1 MKKILFFLLISVGLK
16 AQFNY
21 QAILKDSN
29 GNLLTNNQVKFK
41 FSLMYQSSTA
51 SPFFVEEHEVIT
63 PPDGVVNLSI
73 GGGTVVNGIFFNIDW
88 SQSVFMKEELDR
100 GSGYQDMGTKQV
112 ASVPIAEY
120 AKNAANLYFNNSTS
134 QSSTSIVETTSVV
147 SASAFIGD
155 GSSLL
160 WSQNS
165 TQTLSDKINELISLN
180 NVRLPSYIPTDGL
193 VAYYPFNG
201 NANDASGNGN
211 VGSVSEQVSLTSDIR
226 GVADS
231 AYEFIVNG
239 DAGWGQP
246 QGEIS
251 VPHNVSM
258 NSNSL
263 TLSALV
269 YPREKP
275 GSYENRAQT
284 VLGRWANGTSNEAF
298 RFWVDDDGGIVF
310 NVGVGQNES
319 YKAGNILFDAWSHIA
334 ITLDNRDLKI
344 FINGS
349 LVGEHQF
356 DSDIN
361 VNGNSPL
368 NIGSLLSSN
377 GTWYFWDGYLDE
389 IGYWNRILSSN
400 EIKNLSSS
408 FSLNSSP
415 MSCLTC
421 NTTDTESN
429 TIIEATGIVSAT
441 GFKGNGDYI
450 TLTESGTTIT
460 LLELIENLKS
470 EIKSL
475 RSINLNLL
483 GPIALYS
490 MENNTSNTFPDYN
503 GISNQMS
510 FDSNNMVI
518 GSYAGIFDGSSSFI
532 NLGDYDFLGNDP
544 STINSFSI
552 STWCYFTDLESTN
565 NSIIT
570 KWDDEG
576 EQKSWYFG
584 QYDQN
589 FQSNSRNL
597 HFAHSDNNGNETL
610 AFSNNFAVTENNWHH
625 CVLVWDRS
633 TVKFYV
639 DGINVGTVEN
649 NDFNEAVNNS
659 VADLIIG
666 ARDQG
671 THEHFNGLIDQMR
684 LIPRALNESEVL
696 LLYQERFN

>member
-1 MKKILFFLLISVGLK
+1 MKKILFYLLISVGLK

-73 GGGTVVNGIFFNIDW
+73 GGGTVVNGTFSNIDW
-88 SQSVFMKEELDR
+88 SQTVFMKEELDT
-100 GSGYQDMGTKQV
+100 GSGYQDMSTKQV

-120 AKNAANLYFNNSTS
+120 AKNAANFYFNNSTS

-160 WSQNS
+160 WSQSS

-211 VGSVSEQVSLTSDIR
+211 DGSVSGQVSLTSDIR

-298 RFWVDDDGGIVF
+298 RFWVDDDGGIMF
-310 NVGVGQNES
+310 NVRQNES

-415 MSCLTC
+415 MSCFTC
-421 NTTDTESN
+421 NTSDTESN

-441 GFKGNGDYI
+441 GFKGNGDEI
-450 TLTESGTTIT
+450 TLTNSDTVVKLLDKIAELERKIKSLELNQNIALHVGSQYGGGRVFYIFQEGEPGYVEGEVHGLVIADEDLDETRWTLGEVGSFTSLNISNYDDYQTSTHLNAGSIDTDLLIEFQENITGSFPAVNAAYNAEINGFDDWYLPSLGELVLIRESNDPMLIDITFSSGYYWTSSLMSNLLGAMALDMNESGTGGFCGCAFFESYKI
-460 LLELIENLKS
+460 
-470 EIKSL
+470 
-475 RSINLNLL
+475 R
-483 GPIALYS
+483 PI
-490 MENNTSNTFPDYN
+490 
-503 GISNQMS
+503 
-510 FDSNNMVI
+510 
-518 GSYAGIFDGSSSFI
+518 
-532 NLGDYDFLGNDP
+532 
-544 STINSFSI
+544 
-552 STWCYFTDLESTN
+552 
-565 NSIIT
+565 
-570 KWDDEG
+570 
-576 EQKSWYFG
+576 
-584 QYDQN
+584 
-589 FQSNSRNL
+589 R
-597 HFAHSDNNGNETL
+597 
-610 AFSNNFAVTENNWHH
+610 
-625 CVLVWDRS
+625 
-633 TVKFYV
+633 KF
-639 DGINVGTVEN
+639 
-649 NDFNEAVNNS
+649 
-659 VADLIIG
+659 
-666 ARDQG
+666 
-671 THEHFNGLIDQMR
+671 
-684 LIPRALNESEVL
+684 
-696 LLYQERFN
+696 

>member
-73 GGGTVVNGIFFNIDW
+73 GGGTVVNGTFSNIDW
-88 SQSVFMKEELDR
+88 SQTVFMKEELDT
-100 GSGYQDMGTKQV
+100 GSGYQDMSTKQV

-147 SASAFIGD
+147 SASAFFGD
-155 GSSLL
+155 GSSLF
-160 WSQNS
+160 WSQSS

-211 VGSVSEQVSLTSDIR
+211 DGSVSGQVSLTSDIR

-298 RFWVDDDGGIVF
+298 RFWVDDDGGIMF
-310 NVGVGQNES
+310 NVRQNES

-415 MSCLTC
+415 MSCFTC
-421 NTTDTESN
+421 NTSDTESN

-441 GFKGNGDYI
+441 GFKGNGDEI
-450 TLTESGTTIT
+450 TLTNSDTVVKLLDKIAELERKIKSLELNQNSALNLGSPFGGGRVFYIFQEGDPGYIEGEVHGLVIADEDLDETRWTLGDVGNFTSLSISNYDDYQTSAHLNAGSNDTDLLIEFQENITGSFPAVNAAYNAEINGFDDWYLPSLGELVLIRESNDPLLLEIAFSNGYYWTSSLMSNLLGAMALDMNESGTGGFCGCAFFESYKI
-460 LLELIENLKS
+460 
-470 EIKSL
+470 
-475 RSINLNLL
+475 R
-483 GPIALYS
+483 PI
-490 MENNTSNTFPDYN
+490 
-503 GISNQMS
+503 
-510 FDSNNMVI
+510 
-518 GSYAGIFDGSSSFI
+518 
-532 NLGDYDFLGNDP
+532 
-544 STINSFSI
+544 
-552 STWCYFTDLESTN
+552 
-565 NSIIT
+565 
-570 KWDDEG
+570 
-576 EQKSWYFG
+576 
-584 QYDQN
+584 
-589 FQSNSRNL
+589 R
-597 HFAHSDNNGNETL
+597 
-610 AFSNNFAVTENNWHH
+610 
-625 CVLVWDRS
+625 
-633 TVKFYV
+633 KF
-639 DGINVGTVEN
+639 
-649 NDFNEAVNNS
+649 
-659 VADLIIG
+659 
-666 ARDQG
+666 
-671 THEHFNGLIDQMR
+671 
-684 LIPRALNESEVL
+684 
-696 LLYQERFN
+696 

>member
-1 MKKILFFLLISVGLK
+1 LLISVGIN

-21 QAILKDSN
+21 QAIVKDSD
-29 GNLLTNNQVKFK
+29 GNPVTNNQVKFK

-51 SPFFVEEHEVIT
+51 TPVFIEEHDIT
-63 PPDGVVNLSI
+63 TPADGVVNLSV
-73 GGGTVVNGIFFNIDW
+73 GGGTVVNGTFSNIDW
-88 SQSVFMKEELDR
+88 SNSVFMKEELDT
-100 GSGYQDMGTKQV
+100 GSGYQDMGTRQI
-112 ASVPIAEY
+112 ASVPVAEY
-120 AKNAANLYFNNSTS
+120 AKNASTLNGINLELKNTYIATSAVETITS
-134 QSSTSIVETTSVV
+134 QSLTALGFDALKNKTTGNGDTAIGRSALGKTTSGNNNTAIGTFSLGENIEGSKNTAVGLNALRSITNQSNNTAV
-147 SASAFIGD
+147 GYRAGYGSTTFSGNSNTFIGNET
-155 GSSLL
+155 SL
-160 WSQNS
+160 
-165 TQTLSDKINELISLN
+165 
-180 NVRLPSYIPTDGL
+180 GL
-193 VAYYPFNG
+193 
-201 NANDASGNGN
+201 
-211 VGSVSEQVSLTSDIR
+211 EQVNNATAI
-226 GVADS
+226 GAD
-231 AYEFIVNG
+231 AIVT
-239 DAGWGQP
+239 A
-246 QGEIS
+246 
-251 VPHNVSM
+251 
-258 NSNSL
+258 
-263 TLSALV
+263 
-269 YPREKP
+269 
-275 GSYENRAQT
+275 
-284 VLGRWANGTSNEAF
+284 
-298 RFWVDDDGGIVF
+298 
-310 NVGVGQNES
+310 
-319 YKAGNILFDAWSHIA
+319 
-334 ITLDNRDLKI
+334 
-344 FINGS
+344 
-349 LVGEHQF
+349 
-356 DSDIN
+356 
-361 VNGNSPL
+361 
-368 NIGSLLSSN
+368 
-377 GTWYFWDGYLDE
+377 
-389 IGYWNRILSSN
+389 
-400 EIKNLSSS
+400 
-408 FSLNSSP
+408 
-415 MSCLTC
+415 
-421 NTTDTESN
+421 SN
-429 TIIEATGIVSAT
+429 TIQLGNTDVTLVNTSGIVSAT

-490 MENNTSNTFPDYN
+490 MENNTSNTFPNYN

-544 STINSFSI
+544 ITINSFSI

>member
-73 GGGTVVNGIFFNIDW
+73 GGGTVVNGSFSNIDW
-88 SQSVFMKEELDR
+88 SQSVFMKEELDT
-100 GSGYQDMGTKQV
+100 GSGYQDMSTKQV
-112 ASVPIAEY
+112 ASAPIAEY

-211 VGSVSEQVSLTSDIR
+211 DGSVSGQVSLTSDIR

-298 RFWVDDDGGIVF
+298 RFWVDDDGGIMF
-310 NVGVGQNES
+310 NVRQNES

-415 MSCLTC
+415 MSCFTC

-441 GFKGNGDYI
+441 GFKGNGDEI
-450 TLTESGTTIT
+450 TLTNSDTVVKLLDKIAELERKIKSLELNQNIALNLGSRFGGGRVFYIFQEGDPGYIEGEVHGLVIADEDLDETRWTLGDVGNFTSLSISNYDDYQTSAHLNAGSNDTDLLIEFQENITGSFPAVNAAYNAEINGFDDWYLPSLGELVLIRESNDPLLLEIAFSNGYYWTSSLMSNLLGAMALDMNESGTGGFCGCAFFESYKI
-460 LLELIENLKS
+460 
-470 EIKSL
+470 
-475 RSINLNLL
+475 R
-483 GPIALYS
+483 PI
-490 MENNTSNTFPDYN
+490 
-503 GISNQMS
+503 
-510 FDSNNMVI
+510 
-518 GSYAGIFDGSSSFI
+518 
-532 NLGDYDFLGNDP
+532 
-544 STINSFSI
+544 
-552 STWCYFTDLESTN
+552 
-565 NSIIT
+565 
-570 KWDDEG
+570 
-576 EQKSWYFG
+576 
-584 QYDQN
+584 
-589 FQSNSRNL
+589 R
-597 HFAHSDNNGNETL
+597 
-610 AFSNNFAVTENNWHH
+610 
-625 CVLVWDRS
+625 
-633 TVKFYV
+633 KF
-639 DGINVGTVEN
+639 
-649 NDFNEAVNNS
+649 
-659 VADLIIG
+659 
-666 ARDQG
+666 
-671 THEHFNGLIDQMR
+671 
-684 LIPRALNESEVL
+684 
-696 LLYQERFN
+696 

>member
-1 MKKILFFLLISVGLK
+1 MKKLLLFLLISVGLN

-21 QAILKDSN
+21 QAIVKDSD
-29 GNLLTNNQVKFK
+29 GNPVTNNQVKFK

-51 SPFFVEEHEVIT
+51 TPVYVEEHDLIT
-63 PPDGVVNLSI
+63 PSDGVVNLSV
-73 GGGTVVNGIFFNIDW
+73 GEGTVVNGTFSDIDW
-88 SQSVFMKEELDR
+88 SQSVFMKEELDT
-100 GSGYQDMGTKQV
+100 GSGYQDMGIKQI
-112 ASVPIAEY
+112 ASVPVAEY
-120 AKNAANLYFNNSTS
+120 AKNAANLFYNVSNS

-160 WSQNS
+160 WSQSS

-180 NVRLPSYIPTDGL
+180 NVGLPTYIPTDGL

-201 NANDASGNGN
+201 NADDASGNGN
-211 VGSVSEQVSLTSDIR
+211 DGSVSGQVSLTSDIS
-226 GVADS
+226 GVANS
-231 AYEFIVNG
+231 AYEFIVDG

-298 RFWVDDDGGIVF
+298 RFWVDDDGGVMF
-310 NVGVGQNES
+310 NVRQNES

-389 IGYWNRILSSN
+389 IGYWNRALSSN
-400 EIKNLSSS
+400 EIKNISSS
-408 FSLNSSP
+408 FSLYSSP
-415 MSCLTC
+415 TSCFTC

-441 GFKGNGDYI
+441 GFKGNGNNI

-460 LLELIENLKS
+460 LMELIEKLKS

-503 GISNQMS
+503 GISNQIT

-544 STINSFSI
+544 ATTNSFSI

-570 KWDDEG
+570 KWDNEG

-659 VADLIIG
+659 
-666 ARDQG
+666 
-671 THEHFNGLIDQMR
+671 
-684 LIPRALNESEVL
+684 
-696 LLYQERFN
+696 

>member
-1 MKKILFFLLISVGLK
+1 VKKILFFLLISVGLK

-73 GGGTVVNGIFFNIDW
+73 GGGTVVNGIFSNIDW

-211 VGSVSEQVSLTSDIR
+211 VGSVSEQVSLTSDIT

-275 GSYENRAQT
+275 GSYENRDQT

-441 GFKGNGDYI
+441 GFKGNGDEI
-450 TLTESGTTIT
+450 TLTNNDTVVKLLDKIDELERKIKSLELNQKIALNLGSRFGGGRVFYIFQEGDPGYVEGEVHGLVIADEDLDETRWTLGDVGNFTSLNISNYDDYQTSAHLNAGSNDTDLLIEFQENITGSFPAINAAYNAEINGFDDWYLPSLGELVLIRESNDPLLLEIAFSNGYYWTSSLMSNLLGAMALDMNESGTGGFCGCAFFESYKI
-460 LLELIENLKS
+460 
-470 EIKSL
+470 
-475 RSINLNLL
+475 R
-483 GPIALYS
+483 PI
-490 MENNTSNTFPDYN
+490 
-503 GISNQMS
+503 
-510 FDSNNMVI
+510 
-518 GSYAGIFDGSSSFI
+518 
-532 NLGDYDFLGNDP
+532 
-544 STINSFSI
+544 
-552 STWCYFTDLESTN
+552 
-565 NSIIT
+565 
-570 KWDDEG
+570 
-576 EQKSWYFG
+576 
-584 QYDQN
+584 
-589 FQSNSRNL
+589 R
-597 HFAHSDNNGNETL
+597 
-610 AFSNNFAVTENNWHH
+610 
-625 CVLVWDRS
+625 
-633 TVKFYV
+633 KF
-639 DGINVGTVEN
+639 
-649 NDFNEAVNNS
+649 
-659 VADLIIG
+659 
-666 ARDQG
+666 
-671 THEHFNGLIDQMR
+671 
-684 LIPRALNESEVL
+684 
-696 LLYQERFN
+696 